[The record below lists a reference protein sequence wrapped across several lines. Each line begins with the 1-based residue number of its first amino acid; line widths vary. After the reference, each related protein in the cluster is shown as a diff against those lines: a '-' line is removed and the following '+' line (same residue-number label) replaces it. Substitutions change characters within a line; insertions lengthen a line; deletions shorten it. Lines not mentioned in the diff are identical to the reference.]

1 MHDPR
6 LTHRHARAI
15 AGALALA
22 LACGEPS
29 SAPEGPPEGSATS
42 AAPSAPA
49 SPSATSPAP
58 GDPFARLGLAALGPA
73 ERVGWPVERPHVT
86 SYFGWRINPI
96 TGAGTKL
103 HRGLDLRGQI
113 GDLALSIA
121 DGEVAF
127 AGHDPFLGNL
137 VIVDHGLGVASYYGH
152 LNDVLA
158 AVGTPVE
165 RGAAIGIIGNT
176 GRSEAP
182 HLHLTVKIGAVAVD
196 PLWLIGQPLHPYPAL
211 AAIAEAPA
219 DEAP

>member
-6 LTHRHARAI
+6 LTHRHARVV

-29 SAPEGPPEGSATS
+29 PAPEGPPAATS
-42 AAPSAPA
+42 AATNVPA
-49 SPSATSPAP
+49 GPSATSPAP
-58 GDPFARLGLAALGPA
+58 DDPFARLDLGALRPG